1 MPTRNTREALMQ
13 TVNDILDRVPLVDGH
28 NDFPW
33 HIRLDTAI
41 NGSLA
46 RLNMSQDLRKVLKYR
61 AKFHP
66 SQTDIPRIKKGRLGA
81 QFWVSFASCESQFK
95 DATVKALEQLD
106 LIKRMIAQYSDVFE
120 FVTTA
125 DGIESAHKSVK
136 VASLLA
142 VEGGHHIRSSLGVLR
157 MFYELGV
164 RYMTLTWNCNT
175 PWADCNVATRQR
187 KPVHHGLT
195 DFGKIVVKEMNRLG
209 MMVDLSHVAV
219 DTMHAA
225 LNVSEAP
232 VIFSHSSAFAL
243 CPHVRN
249 VPDDVLVRVKENGG
263 IVMVNF
269 YNDFINCSSE
279 NTYTG
284 EQDWRPADINQVIE
298 HIEYIRNITG
308 VDHVGLGSDFDGID
322 RYPVGLED
330 VSKFP
335 NILYELMSRG
345 WSEEELEKLAGKN
358 FLRVFR
364 KVEEVKMSKV
374 DQPAF
379 ENLIDINEIP
389 DHSCIS
395 TNWEIFG

>member
-1 MPTRNTREALMQ
+1 
-13 TVNDILDRVPLVDGH
+13 
-28 NDFPW
+28 
-33 HIRLDTAI
+33 
-41 NGSLA
+41 
-46 RLNMSQDLRKVLKYR
+46 
-61 AKFHP
+61 
-66 SQTDIPRIKKGRLGA
+66 
-81 QFWVSFASCESQFK
+81 
-95 DATVKALEQLD
+95 
-106 LIKRMIAQYSDVFE
+106 
-120 FVTTA
+120 
-125 DGIESAHKSVK
+125 
-136 VASLLA
+136 
-142 VEGGHHIRSSLGVLR
+142 
-157 MFYELGV
+157 
-164 RYMTLTWNCNT
+164 
-175 PWADCNVATRQR
+175 
-187 KPVHHGLT
+187 
-195 DFGKIVVKEMNRLG
+195 MNRLG

-269 YNDFINCSSE
+269 YNDFINCSAE

-284 EQDWRPADINQVIE
+284 EQDWRPADINQVID

-379 ENLIDINEIP
+379 ETLIDINEIP

>member
-1 MPTRNTREALMQ
+1 MDEKYDKHKVKKPRVLNRKIVIALI
-13 TVNDILDRVPLVDGH
+13 V
-28 NDFPW
+28 
-33 HIRLDTAI
+33 A
-41 NGSLA
+41 
-46 RLNMSQDLRKVLKYR
+46 
-61 AKFHP
+61 
-66 SQTDIPRIKKGRLGA
+66 
-81 QFWVSFASCESQFK
+81 
-95 DATVKALEQLD
+95 
-106 LIKRMIAQYSDVFE
+106 
-120 FVTTA
+120 
-125 DGIESAHKSVK
+125 GIESAHKSVK

-209 MMVDLSHVAV
+209 MM
-219 DTMHAA
+219 
-225 LNVSEAP
+225 
-232 VIFSHSSAFAL
+232 
-243 CPHVRN
+243 
-249 VPDDVLVRVKENGG
+249 KENGG

-269 YNDFINCSSE
+269 YNDFINCSAE

-284 EQDWRPADINQVIE
+284 EQDWRPADINQVID

-379 ENLIDINEIP
+379 ETLIDINEIP

-395 TNWEIFG
+395 TNWDIFG

>member
-1 MPTRNTREALMQ
+1 MDEKYDKHKVKKPRVLNRKIVIALIVAVILVVVISVSLAVTLMPTRTTREARMQ

-41 NGSLA
+41 NGSLS
-46 RLNMSQDLRKVLKYR
+46 RLNMSQDLRKVLRYR

-81 QFWVSFASCESQFK
+81 QFWVSFAPCESQFK

-175 PWADCNVATRQR
+175 PWWADCNVATRQR

-209 MMVDLSHVAV
+209 MMVDLSHVA
-219 DTMHAA
+219 
-225 LNVSEAP
+225 
-232 VIFSHSSAFAL
+232 
-243 CPHVRN
+243 
-249 VPDDVLVRVKENGG
+249 KENGG

-269 YNDFINCSSE
+269 YNDFINCSAE

-284 EQDWRPADINQVIE
+284 EQDWRPADINQVID

-364 KVEEVKMSKV
+364 KVEEVR
-374 DQPAF
+374 
-379 ENLIDINEIP
+379 
-389 DHSCIS
+389 
-395 TNWEIFG
+395 